1 MYKVV
6 NHGSLMSVED
16 DVRSVLL
23 GYLEEARTDLIVF
36 RLLSVNSEEGVRRRA
51 LFHLQQASEKLA
63 KNPRILR
70 NAHYM

>member
-1 MYKVV
+1 
-6 NHGSLMSVED
+6 MSAGN

-70 NAHYM
+70 NAHYMWVH